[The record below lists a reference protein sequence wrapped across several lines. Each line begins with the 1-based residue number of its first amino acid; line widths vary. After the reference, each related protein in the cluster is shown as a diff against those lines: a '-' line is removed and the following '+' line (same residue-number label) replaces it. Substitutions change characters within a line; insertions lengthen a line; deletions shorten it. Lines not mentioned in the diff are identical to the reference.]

1 MNKILIKKAILQ
13 ENIYMI
19 NNHNTSDFNPAVY
32 SVKGRLK
39 IINFVKFKLNK
50 EKTSKKISE
59 EHFDNMIGKL
69 ELEYTNLNTYENY
82 GSITDSFYLSDLD
95 EFRYKTIN
103 NMDVKIAISEYLNE
117 AWDSYNISYFIPKIK
132 TGVTL
137 LYLLPDEETDYF
149 FELNEGT
156 IEEV

>member
-1 MNKILIKKAILQ
+1 MNKILIKNAILQ

-19 NNHNTSDFNPAVY
+19 NNHYTSDFSPAVY
-32 SVKGRLK
+32 SIKGRLK

-50 EKTSKKISE
+50 EKISKKISE

-82 GSITDSFYLSDLD
+82 ESITDSFYLSDLD

-117 AWDSYNISYFIPKIK
+117 DWDSYNIGYFIPKIK
-132 TGVTL
+132 TRVTL

-156 IEEV
+156 IEEI

>member
-1 MNKILIKKAILQ
+1 
-13 ENIYMI
+13 MI
-19 NNHNTSDFNPAVY
+19 NNHYTSDFSPAVY
-32 SVKGRLK
+32 SIKGRLK

-50 EKTSKKISE
+50 EKISKKISE

-82 GSITDSFYLSDLD
+82 ESITDSFYLSDLD

-117 AWDSYNISYFIPKIK
+117 DWDSYNIGYFIPKIK
-132 TGVTL
+132 TRVIL
-137 LYLLPDEETDYF
+137 LYLLPDEETYYF

-156 IEEV
+156 IEEI